1 MSEFVLRIRTTGPA
15 FQHCPTAEI
24 GRPGPHRTLFD
35 GSPFLRRLADD
46 LDRHRYAGAWPRP
59 LYDSDGARVGQAE
72 FVFAARQEPGE
83 G

>member
-1 MSEFVLRIRTTGPA
+1 MSDFILRIRTSGPA
-15 FQHCPTAEI
+15 FRHCPTAEI
-24 GRPGPHRTLFD
+24 ARILRTL
-35 GSPFLRRLADD
+35 AAD
-46 LDRHRYAGAWPRP
+46 LDQRRFAGAWPRP

>member
-1 MSEFVLRIRTTGPA
+1 MSDFILRIRTSGPA

-24 GRPGPHRTLFD
+24 SRI
-35 GSPFLRRLADD
+35 LRRLADD